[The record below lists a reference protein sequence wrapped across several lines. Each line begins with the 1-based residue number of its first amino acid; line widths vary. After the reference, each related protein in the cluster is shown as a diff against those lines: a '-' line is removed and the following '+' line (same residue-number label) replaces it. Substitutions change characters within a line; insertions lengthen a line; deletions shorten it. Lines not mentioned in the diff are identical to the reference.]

1 MKRFRILE
9 ILCCMLLLTGCGK
22 TGNSYRVDTVVRI
35 PVNPTEASETAA
47 PTETNSTE
55 EMTEASEMTEAT
67 EPEKASSAA
76 KSSSGG
82 KTSSGKKTESES
94 PTEKPVLSGGI
105 STVQATEPKIT
116 GSLMTSQDPK
126 PTEVPETAAPA
137 EVPYDPGDYSVGSL
151 EYAILDELN
160 DRRAEE
166 GLPELTMNSRLC
178 GIAALRAREAAQ
190 LWSHTRPD
198 GRNYAT
204 AMSDYGFSFSTSA
217 ENLAHVSGS
226 GDAAAIVS
234 KWMDTDSRN
243 SILGD
248 GFTTA
253 GVGVYRAGGVTYV
266 VNLLVG

>member
-1 MKRFRILE
+1 MKRIRILA
-9 ILCCMLLLTGCGK
+9 LFCCMLFLASCGK
-22 TGNSYRVDTVVRI
+22 NDNPYRVDTVVRI
-35 PVNPTEASETAA
+35 PVNPTEAAETSA
-47 PTETNSTE
+47 PTESDPTE
-55 EMTEASEMTEAT
+55 EMTEATGTTEAT

-94 PTEKPVLSGGI
+94 PTEKLVLSGGI
-105 STVQATEPKIT
+105 SAVQATEPKIT
-116 GSLMTSQDPK
+116 GSLMTSQEPK
-126 PTEVPETAAPA
+126 PTEAPETAAPT
-137 EVPYDPGDYSVGSL
+137 ETPYDPDDYSVGNL

-160 DRRAEE
+160 ARRAAE
-166 GLPELTMNSRLC
+166 GLPELAMNSRLC
-178 GIAALRAREAAQ
+178 GIAALRAEEAAR

-198 GRNYAT
+198 GRNYTT
-204 AMSDYGFSFSTSA
+204 AMSDYGFGFGTSA

-253 GVGVYRAGGVTYV
+253 AVGVYRAGGVTYV